1 MASAN
6 SVMQLA
12 LILALNLGR
21 READLIRVTWGAF
34 KGDHI
39 LVTNRKSGRES
50 MFPARTTPALRE
62 TLESQR
68 RALGRLPRHDETIL
82 TTATGRAWKDS
93 HFSTKF
99 SAAKNRAGLTK
110 LHFHD
115 LRGTAVTVLSE
126 VGCTPQEIASITGHS
141 LKYVH
146 AILEKYLATTRA
158 LNAAATSKLAKTWI
172 ASVRMK

>member
-1 MASAN
+1 
-6 SVMQLA
+6 MQLA

-21 READLIRVTWGAF
+21 READLIRLRWDTF
-34 KGDHI
+34 KGDYI
-39 LVTNRKSGRES
+39 LVTNRKSGRENK
-50 MFPARTTPALRE
+50 FPARTTPALRE
-62 TLESQR
+62 TLESYR
-68 RALGRLPRHDETIL
+68 RSLTRLPRHDETIL
-82 TTATGRAWKDS
+82 TTTLGKPWKDS

-99 SAAKNRAGLTK
+99 SAAKNRAGLTD

-146 AILEKYLATTRA
+146 AILEKYMATTRA
-158 LNAAATSKLAKTWI
+158 LN
-172 ASVRMK
+172 